1 MAYRLSH
8 SIYHLLPHDLEAEKA
23 IFRAVMK
30 DNDAMVH
37 VTENLLPQ
45 DFYRPAHQIICSA
58 IYELFMY
65 NKPVKLETL
74 IHILKEKGK
83 LRKIGGE
90 AYLSRIVKNGE
101 VEQDVEY
108 YAKIVRDKA
117 CLRRL
122 IEMSNKILKRCK
134 DEDNVD
140 DILDFVEDSVFEILE
155 TKIKPKYYYH
165 IGKLIEKS
173 INILEECE
181 MDKSKVKEMPAGV
194 NLLENVMPGIEK
206 PGFYAF
212 YVHPRIGKTNYI
224 LPIVKDA
231 AVVKNIPVAIFLL
244 EMSKEQISMCLHH
257 YEAKIESSCIRDR
270 FLNQDERDGFLSQDE
285 WIKLISAAEN
295 LCSAPIYIYDSSDIM
310 LREII
315 QKAHSFK
322 KDIDT
327 GIIIIDHFELIN
339 AHSSSEDTNHDFV
352 KAMKSLKVL
361 AKDLDMAIVTFL
373 NKFSTLDIL
382 KYHVDTVALISGD
395 KKMLHTN

>member
-1 MAYRLSH
+1 
-8 SIYHLLPHDLEAEKA
+8 
-23 IFRAVMK
+23 
-30 DNDAMVH
+30 
-37 VTENLLPQ
+37 
-45 DFYRPAHQIICSA
+45 
-58 IYELFMY
+58 MY
-65 NKPVKLETL
+65 NKPVKLEPL

-173 INILEECE
+173 IDILEECE
-181 MDKSKVKEMPAGV
+181 RDKSKVKEMPAGV

-224 LPIVKDA
+224 LSIVEDA
-231 AVVKNIPVAIFLL
+231 AVVKNIPVAILSL
-244 EMSKEQISMCLHH
+244 DTPKEQLSMWLLL
-257 YEAKIESSCIRDR
+257 YKAGVELSRQKQVFLKKDDWIE
-270 FLNQDERDGFLSQDE
+270 LV
-285 WIKLISAAEN
+285 SAAGD
-295 LCSAPIYIYDSSDIM
+295 LCSAPIYIDDSSDIM

-322 KDIDT
+322 KDIVT

-395 KKMLHTN
+395 KKIFHTNRSRENT

>member
-1 MAYRLSH
+1 MANPLLPSV
-8 SIYHLLPHDLEAEKA
+8 YHILPHDLEAEKA

-30 DNDAMVH
+30 DNDAMVY

-90 AYLSRIVKNGE
+90 AYLSRIIKNGE

-117 CLRRL
+117 CLRRI

-173 INILEECE
+173 IDILEACE
-181 MDKSKVKEMPAGV
+181 RDKSKVKEMPAGV

-224 LPIVKDA
+224 LSIVEDA
-231 AVVKNIPVAIFLL
+231 AVVKNIPVAILSL
-244 EMSKEQISMCLHH
+244 DTPKEQLSMCLLL
-257 YEAKIESSCIRDR
+257 YKAGVELSRQKQVFLKKDDWIE
-270 FLNQDERDGFLSQDE
+270 LV
-285 WIKLISAAEN
+285 SAAGD
-295 LCSAPIYIYDSSDIM
+295 LCSAPIYIDDSADIM

-339 AHSSSEDTNHDFV
+339 AHSSSERIDSDFV
-352 KAMKSLKVL
+352 KAMKSLKAL
-361 AKDLDMAIVTFL
+361 AKDLDIAIVTFL
-373 NKFSTLDIL
+373 NNLSTLDIL
-382 KYHVDTVALISGD
+382 KYHVDVVALISGD
-395 KKMLHTN
+395 K